1 MTRNKKETSG
11 AATPEEE
18 EAFAWW
24 QERQMNRVM
33 RRRYRRALIAYRLS
47 KLSKEHLVHP
57 ILLVRLLFQTL
68 R

>member
-1 MTRNKKETSG
+1 MTDENKETSG

-18 EAFAWW
+18 AAFVWW

-33 RRRYRRALIAYRLS
+33 RRRYRRALIAYRLAQ
-47 KLSKEHLVHP
+47 LSKEYLVHP
-57 ILLVRLLFQTL
+57 ILLGRLLFQAL

>member
-1 MTRNKKETSG
+1 MTDENKETPG

-18 EAFAWW
+18 AAFAWW

-33 RRRYRRALIAYRLS
+33 RRRYRRALIAYRLAQ
-47 KLSKEHLVHP
+47 LSKEHLVNP
-57 ILLVRLLFQTL
+57 ILLVRLLFQAL

>member
-1 MTRNKKETSG
+1 MTQRKDETSG

-18 EAFAWW
+18 AAFAWW

-33 RRRYRRALIAYRLS
+33 RRRYRRALIAYRLAQ
-47 KLSKEHLVHP
+47 LSKERLVNP
-57 ILLVRLLFQTL
+57 ILLVRLLFQAL